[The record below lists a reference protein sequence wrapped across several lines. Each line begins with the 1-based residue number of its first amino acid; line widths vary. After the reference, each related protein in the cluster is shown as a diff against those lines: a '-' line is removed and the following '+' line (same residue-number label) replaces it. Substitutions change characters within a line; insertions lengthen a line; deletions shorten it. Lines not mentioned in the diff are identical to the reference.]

1 MFGVHTI
8 EEFLARKQKGFFR
21 IDVLAGRS
29 VITVSRPGEPEV
41 MTFCA
46 SPGHANQ
53 LRQALTDEGLT
64 GYVEGAL

>member
-46 SPGHANQ
+46 IPGQVRNRKRRRRPAGEF
-53 LRQALTDEGLT
+53 LAGRRC
-64 GYVEGAL
+64 